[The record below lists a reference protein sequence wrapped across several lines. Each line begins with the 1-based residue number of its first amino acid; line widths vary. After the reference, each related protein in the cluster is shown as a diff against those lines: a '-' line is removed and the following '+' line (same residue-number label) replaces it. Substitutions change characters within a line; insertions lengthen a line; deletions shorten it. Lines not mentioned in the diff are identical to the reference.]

1 MDDDGCLVPM
11 LVVGGNNGETG
22 RRMRMSVDRSV
33 NRREQGRLTEQGEAQ
48 EEDDVDMIRTREANG
63 E

>member
-1 MDDDGCLVPM
+1 MVIS
-11 LVVGGNNGETG
+11 GGNNGETG
-22 RRMRMSVDRSV
+22 RRMSVDRSRSV
-33 NRREQGRLTEQGEAQ
+33 DRREKGRLTERGEAQ